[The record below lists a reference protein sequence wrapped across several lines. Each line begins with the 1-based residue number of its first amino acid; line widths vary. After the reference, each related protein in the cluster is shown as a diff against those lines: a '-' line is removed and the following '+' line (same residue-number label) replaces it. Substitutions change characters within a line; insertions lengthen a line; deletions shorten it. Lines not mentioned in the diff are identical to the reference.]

1 MRLKNIAIAA
11 AAGSL
16 ALAPVAV
23 SAQEAAYDSDTGSDV
38 VRAAIIAAI
47 AGIGMVII
55 AVTADDDEEV
65 PVSV

>member
-1 MRLKNIAIAA
+1 MKFPKIALAA

-16 ALAPVAV
+16 ALAPIAV
-23 SAQEAAYDSDTGSDV
+23 SAQDAAYDNDGGSDV

-47 AGIGMVII
+47 AGLGMAVILL
-55 AVTADDDEEV
+55 TDDDDDEN

>member
-1 MRLKNIAIAA
+1 MTLKNIALAA

-23 SAQEAAYDSDTGSDV
+23 TAQETAYEDDGGSDIM
-38 VRAAIIAAI
+38 RAAIIAAI
-47 AGIGMVII
+47 AGIGM
-55 AVTADDDEEV
+55 AVLLLTDDDDDEN